1 MPTPKGEGAREARKS
16 CPNCKKV
23 KSFRSST
30 LARSSVKKRVR
41 LYPCHESEAVCMPC
55 IHMREPR
62 TDSATS
68 VDSAGLYPVRGKLQL
83 FVYLFVC
90 LVIDLLI
97 FYDASL
103 RTLLTP
109 RRDE

>member
-1 MPTPKGEGAREARKS
+1 
-16 CPNCKKV
+16 
-23 KSFRSST
+23 
-30 LARSSVKKRVR
+30 
-41 LYPCHESEAVCMPC
+41 
-55 IHMREPR
+55 MREPR